1 MHDAPLLIAKVPDCY
16 LPEREYILRLLFQEW
31 LGQRIELQI
40 HAAPYTEITVDGHPA
55 RLMVSD
61 IFFQTPESQWLK
73 ASSLPSRPLRRW
85 QVLREVPEAQVCEDT
100 LPLLYPATKAE
111 APIVT
116 WDGNGA
122 SIGFD
127 LFGSCFFMLTRY
139 EECVVSVRDLHNR
152 FPARASIA
160 YQEGFLLLPIVNE
173 YLEVLWTVMRRLWQ
187 FLTRPERRYRV
198 VPTHDV
204 DWPAI
209 GYKTPWSLVLRGAAG
224 DLIKRRDARLAAA
237 RLRAKVRGSFA
248 CDPANTFDWLMTLS
262 EQHGLHSEFYF
273 IADHTAGIRDGVY
286 SLEEPFVQS
295 LMRQIHQRGHV
306 IGLHPSY
313 ESYHSP
319 EQIAHEFSRLRTV
332 AESLDYIQSRWGGRQ
347 HYLRWENPTTW
358 QAWDDAGLD
367 YDSTVGFA
375 DQVGFRSGACY
386 EYPAFNLYTRQ
397 QLRLKERPLIVM
409 DCTLFDYMGLS
420 VDEATELL
428 SLLAQ
433 RCRMYEGEF
442 VLLWH
447 NSYLLTE
454 TQRQFYREALNIL
467 SERKR
472 V

>member
-1 MHDAPLLIAKVPDCY
+1 MD
-16 LPEREYILRLLFQEW
+16 
-31 LGQRIELQI
+31 
-40 HAAPYTEITVDGHPA
+40 
-55 RLMVSD
+55 
-61 IFFQTPESQWLK
+61 
-73 ASSLPSRPLRRW
+73 
-85 QVLREVPEAQVCEDT
+85 
-100 LPLLYPATKAE
+100 
-111 APIVT
+111 
-116 WDGNGA
+116 GA

-139 EECVVSVRDLHNR
+139 EECVVHVRDQHDR
-152 FPARASIA
+152 FPAHASIA
-160 YQEGFLLLPIVNE
+160 YQEGFLLRPIVNE
-173 YLEVLWTVMRRLWQ
+173 YLEVLWAVMKRLWP
-187 FLTRPERRYRV
+187 FLARPERHYRV

-224 DLIKRRDARLAAA
+224 DLIKRRDARLAMA
-237 RLRAKVRGSFA
+237 RLRAKVRGDFA
-248 CDPANTFDWLMTLS
+248 SDPANTFDWLMTLS
-262 EQHGLHSEFYF
+262 EQRNLRSEFYF

-286 SLEEPFVQS
+286 SLEQPFIQA
-295 LMRQIHQRGHV
+295 LMRQVHQRGHV
-306 IGLHPSY
+306 VGLHPSY
-313 ESYHSP
+313 ESYRAP
-319 EQIAHEFSRLRTV
+319 EQIAREFSRLRAV
-332 AESLDYIQSRWGGRQ
+332 AESQDCVPSRWGGRQ

-386 EYPAFNLYTRQ
+386 EYPAFNLHTRQ
-397 QLRLKERPLIVM
+397 QLRLTERPLIVM

-428 SLLAQ
+428 SLVAQ

-454 TQRQFYREALNIL
+454 TQRQFYREALHIL
-467 SERKR
+467 SEG
-472 V
+472 

>member
-1 MHDAPLLIAKVPDCY
+1 MHDTPLLIAKVPDCY

-40 HAAPYTEITVDGHPA
+40 HAAPYTEITVDRHPA

-61 IFFQTPESQWLK
+61 ILFQTLESQWLH

-100 LPLLYPATKAE
+100 LPLLYPATEAE

-139 EECVVSVRDLHNR
+139 EECVVSVRDLHDR

-160 YQEGFLLLPIVNE
+160 YQEGFLLRPIVNE
-173 YLEVLWTVMRRLWQ
+173 YLEVLWAVMRRVWQ
-187 FLTRPERRYRV
+187 FLTRPERRHRV

-209 GYKTPWSLVLRGAAG
+209 GYRTPWSLVLRGAAG

-237 RLRAKVRGSFA
+237 RLRAKIGGDFA

-262 EQHGLHSEFYF
+262 EQHGLRSEFYF

-286 SLEEPFVQS
+286 ALEEPFIQS

-319 EQIAHEFSRLRTV
+319 EQIAHEFSHLRAV
-332 AESLDYIQSRWGGRQ
+332 AESLSCIPSRWGGRQ

-375 DQVGFRSGACY
+375 DHVGFRSGVCY
-386 EYPAFNLYTRQ
+386 DYPTFNLRTRQ
-397 QLRLKERPLIVM
+397 QLRLREHPLIVM

-420 VDEATELL
+420 DGEATEVL
-428 SLLAQ
+428 SLLAR
-433 RCRMYEGEF
+433 RCRMHSGEF

-447 NSYLLTE
+447 NSCLLTE
-454 TQRQFYREALNIL
+454 AQCRFYTDALHIL
-467 SERKR
+467 SKG
-472 V
+472 

>member
-1 MHDAPLLIAKVPDCY
+1 MCNTPLFIVKVPDRY
-16 LPEREYILRLLFQEW
+16 FPEREYILRLLFQEW
-31 LGQRIELQI
+31 LGQRIDLQI
-40 HAAPYTEITVDGHPA
+40 HAASHTEITVAGHPA

-61 IFFQTPESQWLK
+61 VLFQTPEPEWLQ

-85 QVLREVPEAQVCEDT
+85 QVLREVPEARVCEET
-100 LPLLYPATKAE
+100 LPLLYPATPADT
-111 APIVT
+111 PIIT
-116 WDGNGA
+116 WDMDGA
-122 SIGFD
+122 SIDFD

-139 EECVVSVRDLHNR
+139 EECVVPVRDLHER

-160 YQEGFLLLPIVNE
+160 YQEGFLLRPIVNE
-173 YLEVLWTVMRRLWQ
+173 YLEVLWAVMRRLWQ
-187 FLTRPERRYRV
+187 FLTRPERHYRV

-224 DLIKRRDARLAAA
+224 DLIKRRDARLAMA
-237 RLRAKVRGSFA
+237 RLRAKVRGDFA
-248 CDPANTFDWLMTLS
+248 SDPANTFDWLMTLS
-262 EQHGLHSEFYF
+262 EQRNLRSEFYF

-286 SLEEPFVQS
+286 SLEQPFIQA
-295 LMRQIHQRGHV
+295 LMRQVHQRGHV
-306 IGLHPSY
+306 VGLHPSY
-313 ESYHSP
+313 ESYRAP
-319 EQIAHEFSRLRTV
+319 EQIAREFSRLRAV
-332 AESLDYIQSRWGGRQ
+332 AESQDCVPSRWGGRQ

-386 EYPAFNLYTRQ
+386 EYPAFNLHTRQ
-397 QLRLKERPLIVM
+397 QLRLTERPLIVM

-428 SLLAQ
+428 SLVAQ

-454 TQRQFYREALNIL
+454 TQRQFYREALHIL
-467 SERKR
+467 SEG
-472 V
+472 